1 MTNWS
6 KFDKEFD
13 TKGLQEE
20 IKEAA
25 ENDRGGYE
33 DVPNGYYEVSVEKLE
48 LKESRKGDPM
58 LSVWF
63 NILDGKFTNS
73 KIFMNQVLTK
83 GFQIHNANEL
93 LRSLGTDLDIEFKS
107 YSQYAEL
114 IDDVFE
120 QIDADGLEYLLDYGT
135 NKKGYNTFKIKEVY
149 SD

>member
-33 DVPNGYYEVSVEKLE
+33 DVPNGDYEVSVEKLE

-120 QIDADGLEYLLDYGT
+120 QIDADRLEYLLDYGT

>member
-33 DVPNGYYEVSVEKLE
+33 DVPDGDYEVSVEKLE

-93 LRSLGTDLDIEFKS
+93 LRSLGTDLDIKFDS
-107 YSQYAEL
+107 FSQYAEL

-120 QIDADGLEYLLDYGT
+120 QIDADGLEYLLDYGI

>member
-33 DVPNGYYEVSVEKLE
+33 DVPDGDYEVSVEKLE

-93 LRSLGTDLDIEFKS
+93 LRSLGTDLDIKFDS
-107 YSQYAEL
+107 FAQYAEL

-120 QIDADGLEYLLDYGT
+120 QIDSDGLEYLLDYGT